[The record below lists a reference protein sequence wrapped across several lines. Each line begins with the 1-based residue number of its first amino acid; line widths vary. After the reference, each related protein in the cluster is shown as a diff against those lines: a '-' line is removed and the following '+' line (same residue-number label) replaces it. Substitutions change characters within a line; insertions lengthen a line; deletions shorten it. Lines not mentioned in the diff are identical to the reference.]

1 MSKGRPRGLPSLPAA
16 QSLGLA
22 QDYTGER
29 VIANRSE
36 WGDFTH
42 ENFVSTI
49 AFNLSVT
56 EASNPRGAYIGYR
69 VQRHGCYG

>member
-1 MSKGRPRGLPSLPAA
+1 MCEAVAVSKGRPRGLPSLPAT

-36 WGDFTH
+36 
-42 ENFVSTI
+42 
-49 AFNLSVT
+49 
-56 EASNPRGAYIGYR
+56 
-69 VQRHGCYG
+69 